1 MRRFVFASLIV
12 ACRFRPVSANLVP
25 LANYPAGCG
34 PTIGADHSATA
45 IFNSPNACSGAPV
58 QMAMYSQII
67 YSPTA
72 QTAQVISSDDDTT
85 LIVLNGNYVL
95 TTFCCE
101 QNTAATVSLIQ
112 GDNYLD
118 VFAVNQ
124 GGPGYVA
131 WSVLN
136 AAGGVL
142 ANSGGVG
149 TPVINGLHNSV
160 DFPNGGFESC
170 TDTQGAGW
178 GYGGPVGGDPI
189 ASCPSWQL
197 SGGAGYSKVNA
208 RYTGFNTPQGPFE
221 GSAFGYLQ
229 GVSTMSNSNL
239 GLIIGAT
246 YYITFLASTRPCCEA
261 GVPGANSVNDLGVLN
276 GGPPSAGLQYTGNK
290 IFYEA
295 SITGGPSPA
304 YTWTPYM
311 SNQFI
316 ATGNYITFYTTNPR
330 GGDSTTLIDLVMIN
344 LLYCPDTIA
353 TWYSSADPPSNGCAL
368 GGNCNNAGP
377 GQYYIYGQ
385 ARGAANSC
393 PVVQCSFSVL
403 GVGQYFIGSTNSA
416 CNTGI
421 TACTNGPANSQYTSS
436 GGASNACAWSCKP
449 GFQQVG
455 NICNNPPPPP
465 SPPPPPPFAAQFPTP
480 YALYSDTATSPN
492 GAYVL
497 SPGVVWTGSGY
508 QITTQTPIA
517 SRWISLNRVFST
529 NPCPGSQGFSYNFK
543 MALSA
548 VSSPNSIADGVS
560 ICFLNSAVTS
570 SSSGSLPLTWG
581 LVGHASFTAPG
592 VCVGVDT
599 WDNAGQSTASFAQGN
614 GIGYR
619 VWQTTAASAFANL
632 IGSVYTIGTS
642 DAILS
647 PIATGSFVEHQIDYL
662 NGVLTW
668 RAGAQVLIPGAQV
681 ASIFPS
687 TFFIAFGSVCGGV
700 CTTVDLGANSLTC
713 TAYPSPPPP
722 SPPPPSP
729 PPSPPPPSPPW
740 AVISGAAPTAACY
753 DVSSSYVGVDFPVQP
768 FLPQTRAVPVGYQP
782 ITLMDR
788 GPSGANGVLS
798 GATYFFNTGELSFAG
813 DAFATLPSVTLGM
826 PTRTTT
832 GLVQNGF
839 SLVVTAVAP
848 SPLPTSAATVL
859 SLGNNLAGTSGATL
873 RLVLT
878 GTNYELEYGFLP
890 TLSTFPWTSTN
901 GQALPTVTAGSTA
914 RLLVRCSPNLV
925 FCSLGNY

>member
-1 MRRFVFASLIV
+1 MRHVITYVLSIV
-12 ACRFRPVSANLVP
+12 AWSRRASANLVP

-34 PTIGADHSATA
+34 PTIAADHSATA

-58 QMAMYSQII
+58 QMALYSQII

-72 QTAQVISSDDDTT
+72 QTVKVISSDDDTT

-95 TTFCCE
+95 TTYCCA
-101 QNTAATVSLIQ
+101 QNTAVTVNLNQ

-118 VFAVNQ
+118 VFAANQ
-124 GGPGYVA
+124 GAPGYVA
-131 WSVLN
+131 WTVLN
-136 AAGGVL
+136 SAGGVL

-149 TPVINGLHNSV
+149 SPVINGLHNSY

-170 TDTQGAGW
+170 TDSQGAGW
-178 GYGGPVGGDPI
+178 GYGPAAGAGGDPV

-197 SGGAGYSKVNA
+197 GGGAGYSKVNA
-208 RYTGFNTPQGPFE
+208 RYTGWNTPQGPFE
-221 GSAFGYLQ
+221 GAAFGYLQ
-229 GVSTMSNSNL
+229 GVSQMGNANL
-239 GLIIGAT
+239 GLVLGAT
-246 YYITFLASTRPCCEA
+246 YYITFLASTRPCCA
-261 GVPGANSVNDLGVLN
+261 SGVPGPNSVNDLGVLN
-276 GGPPSAGLQYTGNK
+276 GASFNTGQN

-304 YTWTPYM
+304 YTWTPYL
-311 SNQFI
+311 SNQFV
-316 ATGNYITFYTTNPR
+316 ATGQWITFYTTNPR
-330 GGDSTTLIDLVMIN
+330 GGDTTTLIDLVMIN
-344 LLYCPDTIA
+344 LLYCPNTLG
-353 TWYSSADPPSNGCAL
+353 TWYSSTDPPSNGCAL
-368 GGNCNNAGP
+368 AGNCNNAGP
-377 GQYYIYGQ
+377 GQYYVSGQ
-385 ARGAANSC
+385 ARGAANLC
-393 PVVQCSFSVL
+393 PVATCSMSVL
-403 GVGQYFIGSTNSA
+403 GVGQYFSGSTTSA

-421 TACTNGPANSQYTSS
+421 SACTNGPLNSVYTSS
-436 GGASNACAWSCKP
+436 GGTSAGGCSWTCKP
-449 GFQQVG
+449 GFQQAG
-455 NICNNPPPPP
+455 NLCNNPPPPP

-480 YALYSDTATSPN
+480 YALYSDPATSQN

-497 SPGVVWTGSGY
+497 GPGVTWTGSGY
-508 QITTQTPIA
+508 QITTQTPVV
-517 SRWISLNRVFST
+517 SRWMSLNRVFST

-543 MALSA
+543 LSLSA

-560 ICFLNSAVTS
+560 ICFLNSAITS
-570 SSSGSLPLTWG
+570 SSSGSLPLTWAQM
-581 LVGHASFTAPG
+581 GHASFTAPG

-599 WDNAGQSTASFAQGN
+599 WDNSGQSTASFAQGS

-619 VWQTTAASAFANL
+619 IWETTATNSFANL
-632 IGSVYTIGTS
+632 VGSVYTIGTS
-642 DAILS
+642 DAILT
-647 PIATGSFVEHQIDYL
+647 PIATGAYVEHQIDYL

-668 RAGAQVLIPGAQV
+668 RAGGQVLIPGAQIWN
-681 ASIFPS
+681 IFPS

-700 CTTVDLGANSLTC
+700 CTTIELGANSLTC
-713 TAYPSPPPP
+713 TSYPSPPPP

-740 AVISGAAPTAACY
+740 AVISGVAPTPACY
-753 DVSSSYVGVDFPVQP
+753 DVGYAYVGVDYPVEP

-782 ITLMDR
+782 IALMDR

-798 GATYFFNTGELSFAG
+798 GATYLFNTGEINFAG
-813 DAFATLPSVTLGM
+813 NAFATLPAVTLGI

-859 SLGNNLAGTSGATL
+859 SLGNNLAGTSGAAL

-878 GTNYELEYGFLP
+878 GTLYSLEYGYLP
-890 TLSTFPWTSTN
+890 TLSYFPWTSTN

-914 RLLVRCSPNLV
+914 RLLVRCTPNLV
-925 FCSLGNY
+925 FCSLGNF